1 MINRKRIFAIDL
13 KSQISDPDAIEIEIK
28 ILILNNQT
36 PRILEISFPTSTT
49 TTTTRTNY
57 EVLKEIIDNR

>member
-49 TTTTRTNY
+49 TTTRTNY